1 MSACSIFTDPK
12 TEGCGRFA
20 GRAAGAASDSL
31 VGNHSLTGQFGLLL
45 TNGAPT
51 TAAQKVRLF
60 RAVTPDTGVF
70 AMGAEPSP
78 FTGVITAGTQTFT
91 ISSGTIHIAAKTI
104 TQLTRVTGLSGTL
117 NVTGVDA
124 GGAQISV
131 IGQFEARCMANQE
144 FGENDVGVEGKG
156 VCGGGAVAVKSPRP
170 KNGG

>member
-31 VGNHSLTGQFGLLL
+31 VGCAAFSNHSLTGQFGLLL

-91 ISSGTIHIAAKTI
+91 ISSG
-104 TQLTRVTGLSGTL
+104 
-117 NVTGVDA
+117 
-124 GGAQISV
+124 
-131 IGQFEARCMANQE
+131 
-144 FGENDVGVEGKG
+144 
-156 VCGGGAVAVKSPRP
+156 
-170 KNGG
+170 